1 MATFSF
7 DRPIIVSPEGA
18 EKLADILSK
27 PTPPLNP
34 VDDFL
39 SDIYRKENEKS
50 IGNWFKSKGNK
61 E

>member
-7 DRPIIVSPEGA
+7 DRPIIVSPKGA
-18 EKLADILSK
+18 EKLAEVLSK

-39 SDIYRKENEKS
+39 SDAYRKENKKLIE
-50 IGNWFKSKGNK
+50 NWFKSKKNK